1 MNPYENINHVLFY
14 NKEHLERK
22 ACLMKVHIE
31 KKPVKKNANTPKVY
45 GESELR
51 QMLVTPKL
59 FCFEGFSKRIQDI
72 SHVLVHDYFL
82 AKSNLKYYI
91 LNIHVT

>member
-1 MNPYENINHVLFY
+1 MNQKF
-14 NKEHLERK
+14 
-22 ACLMKVHIE
+22 IE
-31 KKPVKKNANTPKVY
+31 KSKLI
-45 GESELR
+45 E
-51 QMLVTPKL
+51 MFVTPKS
-59 FCFEGFSKRIQDI
+59 FSFEGFSRRIQDI

>member
-1 MNPYENINHVLFY
+1 MNQKF
-14 NKEHLERK
+14 
-22 ACLMKVHIE
+22 IE
-31 KKPVKKNANTPKVY
+31 K
-45 GESELR
+45 SELR
-51 QMLVTPKL
+51 EMLVTSKL
-59 FCFEGFSKRIQDI
+59 LSFEGIFPKWIQDI